1 MKKKIAIFMSSLML
15 VISLSGCG
23 NSYVETAYDPNAEEQ
38 VPSMFVSVEMT
49 GIWLIVYHKD
59 TKVMYAVSKGGYNAG
74 NFTLLVDENGDPML
88 YKGE

>member
-1 MKKKIAIFMSSLML
+1 MKKKIAILMSSLML
-15 VISLSGCG
+15 AISLSGCG
-23 NSYVETAYDPNAEEQ
+23 NSYIETTYDPNAEEQ

-49 GIWLIVYHKD
+49 EIWLIVYHKD

-74 NFTLLVDENGDPML
+74 NFTLLVDENDNPML